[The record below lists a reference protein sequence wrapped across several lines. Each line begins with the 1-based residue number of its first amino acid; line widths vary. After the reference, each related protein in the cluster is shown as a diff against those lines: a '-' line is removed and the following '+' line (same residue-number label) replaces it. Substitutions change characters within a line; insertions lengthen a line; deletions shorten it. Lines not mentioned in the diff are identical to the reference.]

1 MKKRYVGRRGTHS
14 TDWVWEEPTVPQP
27 RRARLPGP
35 WLLALLAAALV
46 ALAAGIAAIAIIRTG
61 GGPEGYPAVTPT
73 PAATGAPTLRPSPQP
88 TPPVT
93 PSGTITSSPTA
104 SPSPAASPTAPPPS
118 PTASPAAAPSGI
130 LLAWSKASRAWD
142 ASGTAGHGYREGEA
156 VPLLLI
162 VRGTKP
168 SQQYAVHLY
177 YDCSSGGANAID
189 FLTGVPEAALEEI
202 TGAAGGPG
210 RARPDAAIPL
220 PDDAAVTFDDA
231 RPDAS
236 LRLWG
241 GTFASAP
248 QPPSPPGQCAQGK
261 TVNVAIVA
269 RQETVYLL
277 WGAHLASAKDW
288 GEGKGA
294 SSATAPFSAGAGGG
308 GPSVYVAFIGKDLEP

>member
-1 MKKRYVGRRGTHS
+1 MKKRYVGRRGAHS

-27 RRARLPGP
+27 RRSRLPRR
-35 WLLALLAAALV
+35 WLLALLAAAVV
-46 ALAAGIAAIAIIRTG
+46 ALAAGAGATVVLRAG
-61 GGPEGYPAVTPT
+61 GGTETFPT
-73 PAATGAPTLRPSPQP
+73 LSPAATMRPTEVPSPSLAATATLRPTASPP
-88 TPPVT
+88 
-93 PSGTITSSPTA
+93 A
-104 SPSPAASPTAPPPS
+104 SPSPAGSPTAPPTT
-118 PTASPAAAPSGI
+118 PTASPPAAASGI
-130 LLAWSKASRAWD
+130 LLAWSKANRAWD
-142 ASGTAGHGYREGEA
+142 ASGTAGLGYREGEA

-162 VRGTKP
+162 IRGAKP

-177 YDCSSGGANAID
+177 YDCSAGGANAID
-189 FLTGVPEAALEEI
+189 FLAGVPEAALEEI

-220 PDDAAVTFDDA
+220 PDDPALTFDEV

-248 QPPSPPGQCAQGK
+248 QPPSPPGQCTRGK
-261 TVNVAIVA
+261 TVDVAIVA

-308 GPSVYVAFIGKDLEP
+308 GPSVYVAFTGNDLEP